1 MNKEVPASFF
11 NSPGHVRLRE
21 MFDEA
26 LEWPRH
32 YRDLFFSGFYGRVES
47 LVLIG
52 SVADDRFVSGVEVL
66 FDLLKHSMKKEKES
80 K

>member
-1 MNKEVPASFF
+1 MNKEVSTSFF

>member
-1 MNKEVPASFF
+1 MNKEVSTSFF
-11 NSPGHVRLRE
+11 NSFRLRE

-32 YRDLFFSGFYGRVES
+32 YRDLFFAGFYGRVES

-52 SVADDRFVSGVEVL
+52 SVADDRFVSGVEEL
-66 FDLLKHSMKKEKES
+66 FDLLNRSMKKEKES